1 MCFRNENEA
10 ALKILVIDDEK
21 LARLNILR
29 QLDEGMTV
37 IESASYEDALRKI
50 QNQNFDI
57 CYIDLKLD
65 DSNDLLGLKL
75 IPLAVERGFYTVVMT
90 SIDDE
95 LIAEE
100 AYELGCQDV
109 YNKGNEEGHI
119 SETINRY
126 FLSQDSFTEDLLF
139 KDILP
144 TQNKKY
150 KTELKKLLKVIPTD
164 IPISILGESGTGKSH
179 LARAIHQLSKRKGK
193 FVELNCAT
201 FSGDTLKS
209 ELFGHTRGSFTGAV
223 SDKMGKLQEANGG
236 TLFLDEIGSM
246 SLEMQEGLLKAIEEK
261 AFYSVGSNKIVRS
274 DFRVICATLDDLEA
288 LIKSGKF
295 RFDLFQRISGYTFT
309 QPALRNRVEDIFPI
323 IKQKLSGA
331 RKIIFKDSAKKILE
345 NHQWPGNIR
354 ELLRFTE
361 VIALNN
367 TGVIKAE
374 DVLEFTKNSSF
385 KESESLLSDHHY
397 EIVKKIGLKAFI
409 EDLTK
414 EVILKS
420 LEENDNR
427 ARQAIKELKISSA
440 TFYRY
445 IDKKD
450 AEVDFIPKMMREFE
464 NELH

>member
-1 MCFRNENEA
+1 MKV
-10 ALKILVIDDEK
+10 LIVDDEK

-29 QLDEGMTV
+29 QLDERFTV
-37 IESASYEDALRKI
+37 IESPSYEDALRKLSSHT
-50 QNQNFDI
+50 FDI

-65 DSNDLLGLKL
+65 SSKDLLGLEL
-75 IPLAVERGFYTVVMT
+75 IPLSVKRGFYTVVMT

-95 LIAEE
+95 EIAEA

-109 YNKGNEEGHI
+109 YNKGNEEDHI

-126 FLSQDSFTEDLLF
+126 FLSKESFTEEFLF

-150 KTELKKLLKVIPTD
+150 KEDLKRLLKIIPTEL
-164 IPISILGESGTGKSH
+164 PITILGESGTGKSH
-179 LARAIHQLSKRKGK
+179 LARAIHKLSKRKGK

-209 ELFGHTRGSFTGAV
+209 ELFGHSKGAFTGAV
-223 SDKMGKLQEANGG
+223 ADKVGKLLEAQNG

-261 AFYSVGSNKIVRS
+261 AFYPVGSNKMVKS
-274 DFRVICATLDDLEA
+274 DFRVICATLDDLEI

-309 QPALRNRVEDIFPI
+309 QPALRNRKEDIFPI
-323 IKQKLSGA
+323 VKAKLAGS
-331 RKIIFKDSAKKILE
+331 RKIIFKEDAKKILE
-345 NHQWPGNIR
+345 NYSWPGNIR
-354 ELLRFTE
+354 ELLRFAD
-361 VIALNN
+361 VISLNN
-367 TGVIKAE
+367 SGVIRAE
-374 DVLEFTKNSSF
+374 DVTEFTKNSTF
-385 KESESLLSDHHY
+385 KASKGLLEDYHY
-397 EIVKKIGLKAFI
+397 ALIKEIGLKEFI
-409 EDLTK
+409 DQFTR
-414 EVILKS
+414 EVVEKA
-420 LEENDNR
+420 LEENNNKAR
-427 ARQAIKELKISSA
+427 AAIRELGISSA

-445 IDKKD
+445 FDKND
-450 AEVDFIPKMMREFE
+450 STEAFLMTTKMGQE